1 MVDRKKRPADSRL
14 RAGHYALDDEE
25 TTEFSVTPGSRGGK
39 VRPPKRPSGS
49 TSRRTESPSRPAPAA
64 KPARRTATRQAAKG
78 DDVLPGG
85 FLLGNRY
92 EILDLVHS
100 GSMSHVY
107 RARDDRLPAGDRG
120 NVNVAVKVLRRRLM
134 DRPDTRDMLE
144 LEGAKARQL
153 SHPNIINVYDFDEYD
168 GHFCLIMEWL
178 DGESVKDLL
187 GRTQGKRLD
196 THFAWHIVDGT
207 ARALHHAHSLGFV
220 HADVNPANIF
230 ICDTQEIKL
239 LDFGVS
245 RRADEADRDT
255 RRSVWATH
263 PYASPD
269 ILDGRPPAVAD
280 DIFSLACVAYRL
292 LAGAHPFDDLPPD
305 EARKLGHK
313 PTPIAGLSP
322 ADWRLIS
329 SGLSFDRTD
338 RPASI
343 AAFERDVAPATPGP
357 SAAPAKER
365 LTERGGKKSRAPLAW
380 GAAAATVLAAAALA
394 FSFWPDPIAGISG
407 TPATGVATGPGAVP
421 RRSGDTAASNAEA
434 FESAA
439 DDDAALTADATD
451 AVASPIADAG
461 NTDDVSRPGPSAP
474 AAEAPAG
481 ETSADLGAVPGT
493 AETAVA
499 DDLTTTPATRPAD
512 DLAND
517 TADTPAGSFDTTD
530 ATLSAATAGDDAI
543 PMRADSRPEAAA
555 TTAAAAVASTSGAAA
570 NPDSD
575 AATETR
581 PDDAS
586 AGLPE
591 SEASESS
598 VSSSITDDIINR
610 QGLAAASGNPTRTV
624 EPQAPGRSAGED
636 AGAATG
642 GAVPVNTPESGIPR
656 NLAIARAQT
665 DALVSI
671 STSTLPT
678 RRESPRPAAPP
689 PRQPESRPPESRP
702 SIGPGQTAAAAPA
715 SGAKVDTP
723 PEKERT
729 VKLSD
734 LDIQRYV
741 APRFPRGA
749 RYRDVTGFVDVRFK
763 VLPNGTTGEITVI
776 DSEPGDVFI
785 ESAEEA
791 ISRWEFARR
800 DDEVSAQVRLSFDL
814 EE

>member
-25 TTEFSVTPGSRGGK
+25 TTEFSVTPASRGGK
-39 VRPPKRPSGS
+39 VRPPKRPSVS
-49 TSRRTESPSRPAPAA
+49 TPRRTESPSRPAPAA

-107 RARDDRLPAGDRG
+107 RARDERLPAGDRG
-120 NVNVAVKVLRRRLM
+120 NGNVAVKVLRRRLM

-178 DGESVKDLL
+178 DGQSVKDLL

-269 ILDGRPPAVAD
+269 ILDGRLPAVAD

-322 ADWRLIS
+322 ADWRLIR
-329 SGLSFDRTD
+329 SGLSFDSAD

-357 SAAPAKER
+357 SATPVKER
-365 LTERGGKKSRAPLAW
+365 PSQSGGQKSRAPLAW
-380 GAAAATVLAAAALA
+380 GAAAAAVLAAAALA
-394 FSFWPDPIAGISG
+394 FSFWPDPIAVISG
-407 TPATGVATGPGAVP
+407 SPATGVPTQPGAGP
-421 RRSGDTAASNAEA
+421 RRNGDIAASNAGA

-451 AVASPIADAG
+451 AAAGPVAAAG
-461 NTDDVSRPGPSAP
+461 NPDDVSRPGPSAP
-474 AAEAPAG
+474 AAEASAG
-481 ETSADLGAVPGT
+481 GTSADLDGVT
-493 AETAVA
+493 STEEVAVA
-499 DDLTTTPATRPAD
+499 DGTTTMPATRPA
-512 DLAND
+512 
-517 TADTPAGSFDTTD
+517 ADPAETPAGSFDSTD
-530 ATLSAATAGDDAI
+530 ASLSAATAGDAI
-543 PMRADSRPEAAA
+543 PMPADSGQEAAA
-555 TTAAAAVASTSGAAA
+555 TTAAAATAASASGAAA
-570 NPDSD
+570 NPDSG

-581 PDDAS
+581 PDDAPP
-586 AGLPE
+586 GLPE
-591 SEASESS
+591 SEATESR
-598 VSSSITDDIINR
+598 VSSAMTDDIVNR
-610 QGLAAASGNPTRTV
+610 QGLAAASGAPASTI
-624 EPQAPGRSAGED
+624 EPRSPGRFPGED

-642 GAVPVNTPESGIPR
+642 GAVPVNTQDSGLPR

-671 STSTLPT
+671 STSTLPA

-689 PRQPESRPPESRP
+689 PRRPESRPPESRP
-702 SIGPGQTAAAAPA
+702 SIGSGQAVAAAPA

-729 VKLSD
+729 LKLSD
-734 LDIQRYV
+734 LNIQRYV

-749 RYRDVTGFVDVRFK
+749 RYRDMTGYVDVRFK